1 MVIVAYFMALIVG
14 ITLGILGS
22 GGSILTVP
30 ILVYVIGIN
39 PVSATAYSLFVVGVS
54 ALVGAQRFFKNGEI
68 NYKISLYFAI
78 PSLFGVFVS
87 RKWILPNLSESL
99 NFFHFFSI
107 QKDTFILVFFALVML
122 IAAFSML
129 YSWKLNFR
137 NNNDRENN
145 FVLIALDGI
154 VVGLVTGFVGAGGGF
169 LIIPALLLL
178 TNISMKEAVGTSLLI
193 IAIKSILGFT
203 TELNNAIDWNI
214 LLTFT
219 AFSIVGILIGYYFS
233 KLLNSRVLKKS
244 FGIFVLF
251 MSIFILAKEIFF

>member
-1 MVIVAYFMALIVG
+1 MFFVAYFMALIVG

-54 ALVGAQRFFKNGEI
+54 ALVGAQRFLKNGEI

-99 NFFHFFSI
+99 YFFHFFSI

-154 VVGLVTGFVGAGGGF
+154 VVGLVTCLLVQEGGF
-169 LIIPALLLL
+169 
-178 TNISMKEAVGTSLLI
+178 
-193 IAIKSILGFT
+193 
-203 TELNNAIDWNI
+203 
-214 LLTFT
+214 
-219 AFSIVGILIGYYFS
+219 
-233 KLLNSRVLKKS
+233 
-244 FGIFVLF
+244 
-251 MSIFILAKEIFF
+251 

>member
-1 MVIVAYFMALIVG
+1 M
-14 ITLGILGS
+14 
-22 GGSILTVP
+22 
-30 ILVYVIGIN
+30 
-39 PVSATAYSLFVVGVS
+39 S
-54 ALVGAQRFFKNGEI
+54 ALVGAQRFLKNNEI

-78 PSLFGVFVS
+78 PSLLGVFVS

-99 NFFHFFSI
+99 HIFHFFSI
-107 QKDTFILVFFALVML
+107 QKDTFILVFFAIVML
-122 IAAFSML
+122 IAALSML
-129 YSWKLNFR
+129 FSWKLNFR

-178 TNISMKEAVGTSLLI
+178 TNISMKEAVGTSLLV

-203 TELNNAIDWNI
+203 AELNNVIDWNL

-219 AFSIVGILIGYYFS
+219 GFSIVGILIGSCFS
-233 KLLNSRVLKKS
+233 KLLNGRVLKKS

-251 MSIFILAKEIFF
+251 MSIVILAKEMFF